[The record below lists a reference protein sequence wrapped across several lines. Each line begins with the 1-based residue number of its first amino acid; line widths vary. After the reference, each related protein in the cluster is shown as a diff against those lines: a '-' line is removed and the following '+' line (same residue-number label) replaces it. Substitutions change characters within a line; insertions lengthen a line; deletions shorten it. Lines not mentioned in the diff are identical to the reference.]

1 MNDVAHW
8 AALIALFCA
17 AGWGVIIVLLH
28 FARPELRPSVAMIS
42 EYARPPRGW
51 IMQAAFF
58 CAAAACFALIC
69 AAWSVVALT
78 PLVLLA
84 LVGLGFAGAGIFV
97 TDPVFI
103 GKGAETRSGRL
114 HLLFAVDVMVLF
126 PIMATTF
133 DAGVGSVPVWAGLHP
148 WLPALS
154 ILVWAGLLVFIAASV
169 YSARNDKAP
178 VGYAERFLVLTFTIW
193 LLAMSAA
200 AVFG

>member
-1 MNDVAHW
+1 
-8 AALIALFCA
+8 
-17 AGWGVIIVLLH
+17 
-28 FARPELRPSVAMIS
+28 
-42 EYARPPRGW
+42 
-51 IMQAAFF
+51 
-58 CAAAACFALIC
+58 
-69 AAWSVVALT
+69 
-78 PLVLLA
+78 
-84 LVGLGFAGAGIFV
+84 
-97 TDPVFI
+97 
-103 GKGAETRSGRL
+103 
-114 HLLFAVDVMVLF
+114 MVLF

-133 DAGVGSVPVWAGLHP
+133 DAGVGSVPKWAGLHP